1 MPGTKRVERFSA
13 TELLGLQCD
22 LQQIDIDSWQA
33 TELLAAFLNGRGY
46 GVDAELVQESIV
58 RLDRSQCDMDT
69 MQSEL
74 ERVALVM

>member
-1 MPGTKRVERFSA
+1 LRTKRRVEQFSP

-22 LQQIDIDSWQA
+22 LQQFDLDSRQA
-33 TELLAAFLNGRGY
+33 ADLLAAFLNGRGY
-46 GVDAELVQESIV
+46 GVDSKLVQDSIL
-58 RLDRSQCDMDT
+58 RLELSHCELDS